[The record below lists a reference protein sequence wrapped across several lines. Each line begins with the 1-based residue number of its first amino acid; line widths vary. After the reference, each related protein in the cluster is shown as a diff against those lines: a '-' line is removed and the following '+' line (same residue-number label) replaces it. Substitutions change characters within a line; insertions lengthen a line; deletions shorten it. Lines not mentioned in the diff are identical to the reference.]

1 MWTCHNVVLIESTEE
16 VKEILFQLERCP
28 LFAVSYPRQE
38 FCGSEICLRLV
49 QKYIL
54 AQRFE
59 FLWLQ
64 FARGSFKCPPPHQT

>member
-49 QKYIL
+49 QK
-54 AQRFE
+54 
-59 FLWLQ
+59 
-64 FARGSFKCPPPHQT
+64 